1 MSIIQT
7 IVIMSNKLSE
17 SITSH
22 LKVIVAYRLSENS
35 KMSFNDKFCCPI
47 AMHKRWLCRPAVS
60 VCPSVTFMYSVETNK
75 RIFKKISPSGSHTI
89 LVSGTRRCGINIPT
103 GTP

>member
-1 MSIIQT
+1 MT
-7 IVIMSNKLSE
+7 NF
-17 SITSH
+17 
-22 LKVIVAYRLSENS
+22 AARLLCISVG
-35 KMSFNDKFCCPI
+35 CT
-47 AMHKRWLCRPAVS
+47 CRPAVS